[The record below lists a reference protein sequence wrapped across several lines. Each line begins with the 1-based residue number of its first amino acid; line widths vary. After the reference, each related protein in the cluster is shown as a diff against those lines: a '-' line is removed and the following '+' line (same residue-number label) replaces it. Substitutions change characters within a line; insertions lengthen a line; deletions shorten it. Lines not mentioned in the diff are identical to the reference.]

1 MQRKLVVMV
10 VVMMA
15 VFWLTACGRE
25 VDVPGAAPTSVS
37 TVATAAATETPATDE
52 AVVETPAAEVVA
64 ETESDA
70 CPEYFRFCTA
80 VQISGAV
87 TAETRAGVGGSFGSC
102 AEWAAGGAERILELP
117 IVLAAGDP
125 PITVALTRL
134 GSYTGAG
141 QYEMAA
147 TVSSG
152 NPDAFPSLDVGGRTF
167 SNGEGSAATV
177 TVAEDGSGTVTA
189 TGLVELASPQVA
201 SPDPNAR
208 VDFAMQWTCQGTG
221 N

>member
-10 VVMMA
+10 A
-15 VFWLTACGRE
+15 VLVAVLWLTACGGE
-25 VDVPGAAPTSVS
+25 ADAPEAAPTAVP
-37 TVATAAATETPATDE
+37 TTAIAAVAATPATE
-52 AVVETPAAEVVA
+52 AVVETEAA
-64 ETESDA
+64 SDV

-87 TAETRAGVGGSFGSC
+87 TAEATAGAGGNFGTC
-102 AEWAAGGAERILELP
+102 DEWAAGGAARILELP
-117 IVLAAGDP
+117 FVLAAGDP
-125 PITVALTRL
+125 PVTVALTRL

-147 TVSSG
+147 TTTSG
-152 NPDAFPSLDVGGRTF
+152 NPDAFPALDVGGRTF
-167 SNGEGSAATV
+167 SNGEGSAAVV
-177 TVAEDGSGTVTA
+177 TVAADGSGTITA
-189 TGLVELASPQVA
+189 TGLVEIASPQVT
-201 SPDPNAR
+201 SPDPDAR

>member
-10 VVMMA
+10 A
-15 VFWLTACGRE
+15 VLVAVLWLTACGGGGE
-25 VDVPGAAPTSVS
+25 ADAPAAAPTAVS
-37 TVATAAATETPATDE
+37 TAATAA
-52 AVVETPAAEVVA
+52 VA
-64 ETESDA
+64 ETPTTEAVAEAEAASDA

-80 VQISGAV
+80 VQISGTV
-87 TAETRAGVGGSFGSC
+87 TAAATAGAGGNFGTC

-117 IVLAAGDP
+117 FVLAAGDP

-134 GSYTGAG
+134 GSYTGPG

-147 TVSSG
+147 TTSSG
-152 NPDAFPSLDVGGRTF
+152 NPDSFPALDVGGRTF
-167 SNGEGSAATV
+167 SNGEGSAAVV
-177 TVAEDGSGTVTA
+177 TVAADGSGTITA